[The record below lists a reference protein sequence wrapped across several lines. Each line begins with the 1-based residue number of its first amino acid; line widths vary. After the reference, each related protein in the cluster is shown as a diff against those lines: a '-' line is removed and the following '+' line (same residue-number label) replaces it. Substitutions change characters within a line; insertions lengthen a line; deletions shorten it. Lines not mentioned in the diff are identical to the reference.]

1 MNIALCNPII
11 DLVQLSEAI
20 KSGDTN
26 KDGQQTTGRKSQ
38 KQFVGYGQAKALN
51 LIVFHLPGNVAIENV
66 VNKKVEGR
74 NPPRLLPA

>member
-1 MNIALCNPII
+1 MNIGLCNPII
-11 DLVQLSEAI
+11 DLVQLPEAI